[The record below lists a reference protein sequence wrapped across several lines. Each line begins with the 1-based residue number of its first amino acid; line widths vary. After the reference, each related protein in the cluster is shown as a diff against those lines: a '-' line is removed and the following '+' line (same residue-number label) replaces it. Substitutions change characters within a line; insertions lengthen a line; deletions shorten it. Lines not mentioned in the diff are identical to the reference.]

1 MPFKPQLVA
10 VPEDPVKVVVDG
22 LTFAEWQEVDID
34 SDVFTAADGF
44 SLTGTVPSGANL
56 SKFREGARVD
66 VYVGP
71 DRQMAGV
78 IDEVDIDVSPQSL
91 RISISG
97 RDLGAYITD
106 SETDALRFSNYTL
119 ESLAKKLLKPE
130 WGIKNV
136 VVSNDDNRKVQL
148 GKHEKERFKKG
159 KPQPSRIGARSVRP
173 HTKVDVGQ
181 SVRQV
186 LDQHCGRAGCAWWI
200 TAQGDLF
207 IGRPQYEQDPVFS
220 FQLYG
225 LNSTS
230 RGKNNVLG
238 ARVKRSMGERYSELV
253 IVGESSQDK
262 SGKPNIFDPDD
273 DLSATPTAPK
283 RAKKYRGVATDPDLV
298 ARGIKRRLVL
308 HDTDALS
315 NEMCKERADE
325 EMGRRRLS
333 ALVLTLTVDGFRQ
346 GNRLFT
352 TDCLANVKIDEAGVD
367 GVYWI
372 SQRKFSEKRQERRT
386 TLTLHEKGVW
396 LA

>member
-10 VPEDPVKVVVDG
+10 VPPDPVSVIVNGKEF
-22 LTFAEWQEVDID
+22 TEWQEVDID

-44 SLTGTVPSGANL
+44 SLTGTVPSGTDL
-56 SKFREGARVD
+56 SNFREGVRVD
-66 VYVGP
+66 VKIGG

-78 IDEVDIDVSPQSL
+78 IDQ
-91 RISISG
+91 ISIDGSSQVKISIAG
-97 RDLGAYITD
+97 RDLGAYICD

-119 ESLAKKLLKPE
+119 RSLAEKLMNPA
-130 WGIKNV
+130 WGIKQV
-136 VVSNDDNRKVQL
+136 VTSGDKDRQIKL
-148 GKHEKERFKKG
+148 GKHEKERFKPG
-159 KPQPSRIGARSVRP
+159 NAQSSRIDKPRV
-173 HTKVDVGQ
+173 HTKIDVGQ

-186 LDQHCGRAGCAWWI
+186 LDQHCGRAGCTWWI

-207 IGRPQYEQDPVFS
+207 IGRPQYKQAAVFNFFS
-220 FQLYG
+220 YG
-225 LNSTS
+225 SSSTS
-230 RGKNNVLG
+230 RNTNNLLSWS
-238 ARVKRSMGERYSELV
+238 VKRSMGERYSELV
-253 IVGESSQDK
+253 VVGESSQDK

-273 DLSATPTAPK
+273 DQASATPTAPK

-298 ARGIKRRLVL
+298 KRGIQRRLVL

-315 NEMCKERADE
+315 SEMCQEKADE

-333 ALVLTLTVDGFRQ
+333 ALMLTLTVDGFRQ
-346 GNRLFT
+346 DNRLFT
-352 TDCLANVKIDEAGVD
+352 TDCLANVKIDEAGID